1 MERGEAKEL
10 VRKILWEEGHIEE
23 SEEVLE
29 DRELQSR
36 KEDGGLG
43 MDSLEAVEFVM
54 AVEEE
59 TGLEISDEDAEKWV
73 RVGDVLDYLE
83 GR

>member
-36 KEDGGLG
+36 KDDGGLG